1 MDGRSA
7 FSVQRFSTP
16 FGLHATRTYHTLPR
30 PSSHHLRQPQVTSQH
45 HVKASGL
52 VLVPWHDTPP
62 LRSSVPRVNDKHAH
76 LTQAQCRP
84 RLEEI
89 SGNQSIS
96 RQVCNVTPG
105 AKCKEL
111 ELARNR
117 NWQELCTRR

>member
-7 FSVQRFSTP
+7 FSVLRSSAP
-16 FGLHATRTYHTLPR
+16 FGLHATRTYTEGPRSERSTPHASTPIEPPFSATPGHITASYHT
-30 PSSHHLRQPQVTSQH
+30 
-45 HVKASGL
+45 KASGL

-62 LRSSVPRVNDKHAH
+62 LRSSVPRVNHKHAH

-89 SGNQSIS
+89 SRNRSIS

-105 AKCKEL
+105 AK
-111 ELARNR
+111 
-117 NWQELCTRR
+117 